1 MVVVKQTRSDRP
13 TNRGNAMNDRR
24 QNASA
29 YVLEPNT
36 LVLEDQSLRYG
47 FVQLP
52 KQILWAK
59 NLSRDA
65 KMLYAVLLGYAWQE
79 GHCYPG
85 YPRLCEDMGASENM
99 VRKYM
104 RELEAV
110 GLLRQKRRGQG
121 RTNLYTL
128 PDIRTAN
135 IAVQDPHQSRP
146 SNIAVQDPHFSAVPE
161 PAKTEGK
168 VETVKEEPDQYPSNI
183 RKTSTQDKPDRRK
196 KPNRHVAPTSQPT
209 PEEARARIHA
219 KLARARKG
227 TSSDGFS
234 HIGGM
239 LEDPDSDEPDGGQPA
254 GRTYD
259 EARQVLV
266 SYMTDLSRE
275 LGDSAPLP
283 STVTRAYNLMERSG
297 FDLDMF
303 ISKLYEARAKTQE
316 RTASITTRGEQ
327 KDPWGQVRKTKMPY
341 FFSVL
346 EDILGLKSS
355 RSIGDQR
362 TVEPT
367 DRGAL

>member
-1 MVVVKQTRSDRP
+1 
-13 TNRGNAMNDRR
+13 MNDRR
-24 QNASA
+24 QNDSA
-29 YVLEPNT
+29 YVPEPNT

-85 YPRLCEDMGASENM
+85 YPRLCDDMGASENM

-128 PDIRTAN
+128 PDIRTAK
-135 IAVQDPHQSRP
+135 IEVQEPHQSRP
-146 SNIAVQDPHFSAVPE
+146 SNTEVQEPQFSAAPE

-168 VETVKEEPDQYPSNI
+168 VETGKEEADQYPSNI
-183 RKTSTQDKPDRRK
+183 RKTTKQTKPDRRES
-196 KPNRHVAPTSQPT
+196 PTRGTTPTSQQT
-209 PEEARARIHA
+209 PEEARARIRA
-219 KLARARKG
+219 KLTRARKAG
-227 TSSDGFS
+227 GDTGFNRVGEM
-234 HIGGM
+234 I
-239 LEDPDSDEPDGGQPA
+239 ENPEPDEPDEGQST

-266 SYMTDLSRE
+266 SYMKDYVRE
-275 LGDSAPLP
+275 LGDTAPLQ
-283 STVTRAYNLMERSG
+283 STVSRAYNLMERSG
-297 FDLDMF
+297 LDLDTF
-303 ISKLYEARAKTQE
+303 ISKLYEARSKTQE

-362 TVEPT
+362 IVEPT

>member
-1 MVVVKQTRSDRP
+1 
-13 TNRGNAMNDRR
+13 MNDRR
-24 QNASA
+24 NDST
-29 YVLEPNT
+29 YVPEPNT

-79 GHCYPG
+79 SHCYPG

-104 RELEAV
+104 RELEAI

-128 PDIRTAN
+128 PDIRTAK
-135 IAVQDPHQSRP
+135 IAVQEPHQSRP
-146 SNIAVQDPHFSAVPE
+146 SNTEVQEPHFSVVPE

-168 VETVKEEPDQYPSNI
+168 IETVKEESDQYISNI
-183 RKTSTQDKPDRRK
+183 RKASRQNKLDRQEN
-196 KPNRHVAPTSQPT
+196 PNRHAMSASQST
-209 PEEARARIHA
+209 PEETRARIRA

-227 TSSDGFS
+227 TSSNGLNRV
-234 HIGGM
+234 GGLIED
-239 LEDPDSDEPDGGQPA
+239 LEPDEPVGRLPA
-254 GRTYD
+254 SRASD
-259 EARQVLV
+259 EARQALV

-297 FDLDMF
+297 LDLDMF
-303 ISKLYEARAKTQE
+303 ISKIYEARSKTQE

-327 KDPWGQVRKTKMPY
+327 KDSWGQARKTKMPY

-355 RSIGDQR
+355 RSIGNQR
-362 TVEPT
+362 TVKT
-367 DRGAL
+367 G